1 MPAKIK
7 WVWAICCWIIFFG
20 FIFLSITTQI
30 DEAKN
35 KREQTQASRKA
46 KPSQNAEKLRK
57 KTFQAAGKI
66 KDIKEFIA
74 LGQNE
79 KAEQLAR
86 EVLQSDPNNS
96 LAYTWWGISLVKTNH
111 LNEAIEKFRRA
122 SQLEHT
128 HPKTFLYWGLTL
140 GIQEKHEEAIEK
152 FRTAVQLD
160 PKNSSAF
167 AYWGGSLAGLG
178 KYKDAIAQ
186 LERALEINPFNEIA
200 YGVLVDSFY
209 HTQQYANAWKTVLE
223 ARKKNVPIA
232 GKSLERLRGAM
243 PEPAS

>member
-7 WVWAICCWIIFFG
+7 WVWVICCLIIFFG
-20 FIFLSITTQI
+20 FIFLSVKTQI

-35 KREQTQASRKA
+35 KREQAQASRKA
-46 KPSQNAEKLRK
+46 KPSQNALPK
-57 KTFQAAGKI
+57 KTFQTTGRI

-86 EVLQSDPNNS
+86 EVLQNDPNNS

-111 LNEAIEKFRRA
+111 LNEAIEKFRQA
-122 SQLEHT
+122 SQLKHT
-128 HPKTFLYWGLTL
+128 HSKTFLYWGLTL

-152 FRTAVQLD
+152 FRAAVQLD
-160 PKNSSAF
+160 PQNSSAF

-178 KYKDAIAQ
+178 KYKDAIVQ

-209 HTQQYANAWKTVLE
+209 HTRQHANAWKTVLE
-223 ARKKNVPIA
+223 AREKNVSIA